1 MTITNNNQ
9 DPEIQP
15 LPINGELDLH
25 TFHPSEIESLIPE
38 YIEVCL
44 NKDIRRIRIIHGKGT
59 GSLRRTVHAILD
71 KQPHVSTF
79 RLANQSEGSWGAT
92 IAYLSQSAFV
102 VPN

>member
-25 TFHPSEIESLIPE
+25 TFHPSEIKSLIPE

-71 KQPHVSTF
+71 KQPQVSTF

-92 IAYLSQSAFV
+92 IAYLSQPAFV